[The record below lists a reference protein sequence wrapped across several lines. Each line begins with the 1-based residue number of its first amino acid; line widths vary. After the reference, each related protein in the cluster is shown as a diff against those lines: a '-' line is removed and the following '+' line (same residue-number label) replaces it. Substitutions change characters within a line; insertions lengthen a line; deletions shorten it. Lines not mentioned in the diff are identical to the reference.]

1 MTERVQLP
9 LAPLPQGVILRGVTA
24 VPAVVD
30 GRQALRVE
38 LTDDLTFGGR
48 WGVDFVDQPTF
59 VILPVPFQN
68 GTLEVDLRSRLNGKG
83 PAECRAFAGLAYR
96 ILGGG
101 ESFECL
107 YLRPLN
113 GRKVD
118 APPIRHERAVQW
130 FRYPEW
136 PFDRLREERPGEF
149 EGGADIGPDEW
160 LHLRVEVSGRH
171 VSASVDGVEILSAD
185 TLAAPAEGL
194 VGLFVDIGTEAFF
207 ADLVVTPLP

>member
-107 YLRPLN
+107 YLRPRN
-113 GRKVD
+113 GRKGD
-118 APPIRHERAVQW
+118 APPIRH
-130 FRYPEW
+130 
-136 PFDRLREERPGEF
+136 
-149 EGGADIGPDEW
+149 
-160 LHLRVEVSGRH
+160 
-171 VSASVDGVEILSAD
+171 
-185 TLAAPAEGL
+185 
-194 VGLFVDIGTEAFF
+194 
-207 ADLVVTPLP
+207 